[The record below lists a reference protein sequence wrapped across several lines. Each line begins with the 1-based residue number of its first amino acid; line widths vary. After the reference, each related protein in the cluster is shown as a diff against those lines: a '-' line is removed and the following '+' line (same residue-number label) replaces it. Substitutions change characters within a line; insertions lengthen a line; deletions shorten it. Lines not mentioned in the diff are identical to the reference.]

1 MRIEKIRV
9 NKNLVMVSWHRL
21 LVWEKN
27 SSELINDRANLRC
40 FKKVP
45 TLISCNKVFWKE
57 DKTVLPLNRDLVI
70 MPLKPLEN
78 KFKRNLVF
86 HEIYKELMK
95 KFMEH
100 YEGL

>member
-9 NKNLVMVSWHRL
+9 DKNYVMVLWHRL
-21 LVWEKN
+21 LIWEKN
-27 SSELINDRANLRC
+27 SSALINDCANLHG
-40 FKKVP
+40 FKIVP

-57 DKTVLPLNRDLVI
+57 DKTVLPLNGDLVI

-86 HEIYKELMK
+86 QEIYEELMK